1 MITSEIIVNVVLMFV
16 IIRGESCKR
25 FRSSVNIAVDVN
37 TCRMETS
44 VTQDWSHQCLEECDK
59 NSQVSHSKF

>member
-1 MITSEIIVNVVLMFV
+1 MITSEIIVNFVLVFV
-16 IIRGESCKR
+16 IIKGESYKR

-37 TCRMETS
+37 SCRMETF
-44 VTQDWSHQCLEECDK
+44 VTQDWSHQCLEECDR